1 MSAADGAGLVDA
13 EADNTESVKFCK
25 MSCTAAIVSPSPTC
39 SAASASLTSLRKA
52 FVNEDLEIFHR
63 QTWLLHRRCSLLIQT
78 RMGLIIAFGTKSAVF
93 GSKHRLRLHMACCQ
107 RFAEV

>member
-1 MSAADGAGLVDA
+1 MLKQTTPNLSSFVRCHAPLLL
-13 EADNTESVKFCK
+13 
-25 MSCTAAIVSPSPTC
+25 VSPSPTC
-39 SAASASLTSLRKA
+39 SAASASLTSFRKA

-63 QTWLLHRRCSLLIQT
+63 QTWLLHRRSSLLIQT

-93 GSKHRLRLHMACCQ
+93 GSKHRLRLHKVCCQ